1 MNYAKSRKKKI
12 FVIATMITVTL
23 IIVIVGTKYLE
34 EKQREK
40 EQTELAYA
48 YKHQNLAFPRD
59 EGEINEYGYVGYEAI
74 NEKELYVALG
84 VYNQEKEGED
94 LEVEDVKEYL
104 SQEYNEDGTPR
115 VLEGW
120 PEIRAYEDWYFRGMG
135 SEEIDEYWKELT
147 QIKEQYQYEKGIS
160 PLSNVKDLSQDQ
172 IEELIKK
179 EANPTYEI
187 DDSVMGIN

>member
-1 MNYAKSRKKKI
+1 MKKKI
-12 FVIATMITVTL
+12 FVIAAVIAVTL
-23 IIVIVGTKYLE
+23 IIIIAGVKYLE
-34 EKQREK
+34 QKQTEK

-48 YKHQNLAFPRD
+48 YKHQNRAFPRD
-59 EGEINEYGYVGYEAI
+59 KGEINEYDYIGYEAI
-74 NEKELYVALG
+74 NEKELYVALE
-84 VYNQEKEGED
+84 VYNKENEDED
-94 LEVEDVKEYL
+94 LEVEDIKEYL

-135 SEEIDEYWKELT
+135 CEKIDEYWKELT

-187 DDSVMGIN
+187 DDSVMRIN

>member
-1 MNYAKSRKKKI
+1 MKKRI
-12 FVIATMITVTL
+12 SIIIAAITITL
-23 IIVIVGTKYLE
+23 IIIIAGVKYSE
-34 EKQREK
+34 QKQTEK
-40 EQTELAYA
+40 EQIELAYA
-48 YKHQNLAFPRD
+48 YKHQNRAFPRD
-59 EGEINEYGYVGYEAI
+59 EGEINEYGYIGYEAI
-74 NEKELYVALG
+74 NEKELYVALE
-84 VYNQEKEGED
+84 VYNKENEGED
-94 LEVEDVKEYL
+94 LEVEGVKEYL